1 MTVGR
6 WVVVDQISLRAR
18 MQEGYPDC
26 GTDSGRTRDLTGG
39 RLWATRSCAV
49 VRGAWWWYSQLHP
62 DQLVPV
68 LLQQQLQQ
76 WGLSSGLPDWGRKGK
91 DT

>member
-1 MTVGR
+1 MGDR
-6 WVVVDQISLRAR
+6 I
-18 MQEGYPDC
+18 MC
-26 GTDSGRTRDLTGG
+26 SG
-39 RLWATRSCAV
+39 AS
-49 VRGAWWWYSQLHP
+49 WWWYLQLHP

-76 WGLSSGLPDWGRKGK
+76 WGLSSGLPDWGRK